1 MCTNNSRPFSQPW
14 NVGLLKFNTRKLASK
29 GECLI
34 ITEFLRNAISPYLQ
48 PRLQSLAT
56 TSCGCRPLLLF
67 PKASCCEAL
76 ILQSFGALQDC
87 RQMSRDWL
95 WENQEFLVNWSWIIK
110 IGLHLNAGTV
120 EGLFLLL
127 FWKEML
133 KICVYV
139 SSLSPPSENLTALW
153 KNNHMVLSDCR
164 FSIYYQAINDSG
176 LATALL
182 ASLPSFYRGKTK
194 EERWVYSE
202 TGNKL

>member
-1 MCTNNSRPFSQPW
+1 MCTNNSRHFSQPW

-67 PKASCCEAL
+67 PKASCYEAL
-76 ILQSFGALQDC
+76 ILQSVGALQDC

-110 IGLHLNAGTV
+110 IGHFCCCSGR
-120 EGLFLLL
+120 
-127 FWKEML
+127 KCL
-133 KICVYV
+133 KFACMWA
-139 SSLSPPSENLTALW
+139 P
-153 KNNHMVLSDCR
+153 
-164 FSIYYQAINDSG
+164 
-176 LATALL
+176 
-182 ASLPSFYRGKTK
+182 SLPHQKIQQPCGRITIQYFLIAGFQYTI
-194 EERWVYSE
+194 
-202 TGNKL
+202 KLLMTLVLQQPC

>member
-76 ILQSFGALQDC
+76 ILQSLGALQDC
-87 RQMSRDWL
+87 RQISRDWL

-120 EGLFLLL
+120 EGLFCCCSGRKCLKFVCMWAPSLFHPKIWQPCGRITIWYFLIAGFQYTIKLLMTL
-127 FWKEML
+127 
-133 KICVYV
+133 
-139 SSLSPPSENLTALW
+139 
-153 KNNHMVLSDCR
+153 VLQQPC
-164 FSIYYQAINDSG
+164 
-176 LATALL
+176 
-182 ASLPSFYRGKTK
+182 
-194 EERWVYSE
+194 
-202 TGNKL
+202 

>member
-1 MCTNNSRPFSQPW
+1 MQ
-14 NVGLLKFNTRKLASK
+14 GLW
-29 GECLI
+29 
-34 ITEFLRNAISPYLQ
+34 
-48 PRLQSLAT
+48 
-56 TSCGCRPLLLF
+56 
-67 PKASCCEAL
+67 
-76 ILQSFGALQDC
+76 
-87 RQMSRDWL
+87 RD
-95 WENQEFLVNWSWIIK
+95 F
-110 IGLHLNAGTV
+110 
-120 EGLFLLL
+120 FLLL